1 MIEMGDIII
10 AVVALVLS
18 ALFSAY
24 EISFL
29 SSNKLIIELDRKEG
43 QRYAVAMQPYLNN
56 PDKLISSLLMGNNVV
71 MVVYGLAMANIL
83 NPFIERFITENIV
96 GVLLLETFVA
106 TIIVL
111 VTGEFI
117 PKAISRINPNGV
129 FKWFYIPIIFFH
141 YLFYP
146 LTAFA
151 RLLSNGLIKIMGFR
165 FSDNVENRSFD
176 KSDLM
181 HLAEEIEIDED
192 EEGEEHEFSNDDID
206 IFKNALN
213 LSTVKLR
220 ECMVPRTELAA
231 IDIDESIEELLQLF
245 VETGFSRIMVYRENV
260 DNIVGYVHSKD
271 LFVQKP
277 ESISEVLRKIDFV
290 DEEMS
295 AQSLLT
301 MLTANRKSVAVVR
314 DEYGGTAGIVT
325 LEDLIEEIFG
335 DIEDELDR
343 EEYVEKVI
351 GENEF
356 VFSARLEIKELNKK
370 YNLNLP
376 DEENY
381 ETLGGLI
388 VYKAEHIPKE
398 REIITIDSF
407 SFTILKCDKNR
418 VDKVLLKIK

>member
-271 LFVQKP
+271 LFVHKP

-356 VFSARLEIKELNKK
+356 VFSARLEVKELNKK

>member
-29 SSNKLIIELDRKEG
+29 SSNRLIIELDRKEG

-271 LFVQKP
+271 LFVHKP

>member
-1 MIEMGDIII
+1 MIELGDIII
-10 AVVALVLS
+10 AVVALVFS

-43 QRYAVAMQPYLNN
+43 QRYAIAMQPYLQN

-71 MVVYGLAMANIL
+71 MVIYGLAMANIL
-83 NPFIERFITENIV
+83 NPVIERYITENIA
-96 GVLLLETFVA
+96 GVLLLETAVA

-111 VTGEFI
+111 ITGEFM
-117 PKAISRINPNGV
+117 PKTVSRINPNGV
-129 FKWFYIPIIFFH
+129 FKWFYLPVLFFH

-151 RLLSNGLIKIMGFR
+151 RLLSLSIMKLFGFNAL
-165 FSDNVENRSFD
+165 DTAKNQSFD
-176 KSDLM
+176 KTDLM
-181 HLAEEIEIDED
+181 HLAEEIDIDED
-192 EEGEEHEFSNDDID
+192 EEEEYEFSNDDID
-206 IFKNALN
+206 IFKNALK
-213 LSTVKLR
+213 LSTVKMR

-231 IDIDESIEELLQLF
+231 IEIDDSVEELLRLF
-245 VETGFSRIMVYRENV
+245 IDTGYSRIMVYKENV

-271 LFVQKP
+271 LFAAKCN
-277 ESISEVLRKIDFV
+277 SIGEVLRQIDFV

-295 AQSLLT
+295 AQSLLAT
-301 MLTANRKSVAVVR
+301 FTANRKSVAVVR

-335 DIEDELDR
+335 DIDDELDK
-343 EEYVEKVI
+343 EEYVEKMI
-351 GENEF
+351 SEKEY
-356 VFSARLEIKELNKK
+356 VFSARLEVEELNKK
-370 YNLNLP
+370 YNLGLP
-376 DEENY
+376 DNDAY

-388 VYKAEHIPKE
+388 VYHAEHIPKE
-398 REIITIDSF
+398 KEIITIDSF

>member
-271 LFVQKP
+271 LFVHKP

>member
-1 MIEMGDIII
+1 MIELGDIII
-10 AVVALVLS
+10 AVVALVFS

-43 QRYAVAMQPYLNN
+43 QRYAIAMQPYLQN

-71 MVVYGLAMANIL
+71 MVIYGLAMANIL
-83 NPFIERFITENIV
+83 NPVIERYITENIA
-96 GVLLLETFVA
+96 GVLLLETTVA

-111 VTGEFI
+111 ITGEFM
-117 PKAISRINPNGV
+117 PKTVSRINPNGV
-129 FKWFYIPIIFFH
+129 FKWFYLPVLFFH

-151 RLLSNGLIKIMGFR
+151 RLLSLSIMKLFGF
-165 FSDNVENRSFD
+165 SALDTAKNQSFD
-176 KSDLM
+176 KTDLM
-181 HLAEEIEIDED
+181 HLAEEIDIDED
-192 EEGEEHEFSNDDID
+192 EEEEYEFSNDDID
-206 IFKNALN
+206 IFKNALK
-213 LSTVKLR
+213 LSTVKMR

-231 IDIDESIEELLQLF
+231 IEIDDSVEELLRLF
-245 VETGFSRIMVYRENV
+245 IDTGYSRIMVYKENV

-271 LFVQKP
+271 LFAAKCN
-277 ESISEVLRKIDFV
+277 SIGEVLRQIDFV

-295 AQSLLT
+295 AQSLLAT
-301 MLTANRKSVAVVR
+301 FTANRKSVAVVR

-325 LEDLIEEIFG
+325 LEDLIE
-335 DIEDELDR
+335 DDELDK
-343 EEYVEKVI
+343 EEYVEKMI
-351 GENEF
+351 SEKEY
-356 VFSARLEIKELNKK
+356 VFSARLEVEELNKK
-370 YNLNLP
+370 YNLGLP
-376 DEENY
+376 DNDAY

-388 VYKAEHIPKE
+388 VYHAEHIPKE
-398 REIITIDSF
+398 KEIITIDSF